1 MITVNLF
8 YKGKNGSSRA
18 FAEEIDVIRYEKS
31 TL

>member
-1 MITVNLF
+1 MITVNF
-8 YKGKNGSSRA
+8 YCKGQNGSARA